1 MNQPSIRGDNLRD
14 LTGPFHTLHE
24 TFANICLKNCR
35 NFGKLTKIGAYGIDT
50 PELKTNL
57 EPKHTKCE

>member
-14 LTGPFHTLHE
+14 LTGPFHTL
-24 TFANICLKNCR
+24 KNCR
-35 NFGKLTKIGAYGIDT
+35 NVGKLTKHGAYGIDT